1 VEYAAAALAVDG
13 PHEAFLV
20 LRERGGLDT
29 PGSGHP
35 DEAALRDDLAELIA
49 AGGPPIPTYQLKITL
64 TRVRPPVW
72 RRVRLPATATLD
84 ELHRVIQIV
93 FDWDDDHLH
102 VFTVDG
108 RRYADP
114 FFGLEETADE
124 FRARLGKLAPNA
136 GAALTYVYDLG
147 DHWEHRI
154 VVERIIETEQPETS
168 AVCVGGQG
176 DAPEEDWFPGCGRDA
191 TPFDLAAINEQ
202 LSGTAPR

>member
-1 VEYAAAALAVDG
+1 V
-13 PHEAFLV
+13 
-20 LRERGGLDT
+20 
-29 PGSGHP
+29 
-35 DEAALRDDLAELIA
+35 
-49 AGGPPIPTYQLKITL
+49 GGPPIPTYQLKITL

-124 FRARLGKLAPNA
+124 FRARLARLAPNA
-136 GAALTYVYDLG
+136 GSALTYVYDLG
-147 DHWEHRI
+147 DRWEHRI
-154 VVERIIETEQPETS
+154 LVERIIETEQPETS

-191 TPFDLAAINEQ
+191 TPFDLAAINER